1 MSLSHQAELIEQM
14 LGGVHLS
21 LANSQGGNNV
31 GGDTSNH
38 LPVGE
43 GIDEG
48 GESSSWGGEE
58 VEEEANV

>member
-1 MSLSHQAELIEQM
+1 M